1 MRALCIE
8 MRYLSSIHRKIR
20 SLSIKWAYWQSV
32 IGLNYC
38 LSSIRSFLC
47 YTLPYTGGYILRPFF
62 PVLLFIHLV
71 VGCMEITVAFSHS
84 LFLPVV
90 LHLYFIPIPPP
101 APQLSF
107 SSIL

>member
-47 YTLPYTGGYILRPFF
+47 YTLPYTGGDILSTFFFFFFFF
-62 PVLLFIHLV
+62 PLFGGFNVI
-71 VGCMEITVAFSHS
+71 IIAFY
-84 LFLPVV
+84 
-90 LHLYFIPIPPP
+90 LYFFLFHFVKIFFFFIFT
-101 APQLSF
+101 AAATR
-107 SSIL
+107 ID